1 MDGGGAWPRHSDIVG
16 SRVGVGTWALKAHMI
31 IASSGFASLNRLK
44 LRGCESLPVGDQ
56 LSPFV

>member
-1 MDGGGAWPRHSDIVG
+1 MQEGLGPGTVTLLV